1 MCSIKDLLSEKKINT
16 NTKICGW
23 VKTKRSSTNV
33 CFLVIN
39 DGSTFKDI
47 QCVINLNDVNNI
59 DLDKINTGTSVEI
72 QGIIVES
79 KGQGQNIE
87 IKVENINILGLA
99 DNYPIQPKKHT
110 VEFLRDIAHL
120 RFRTNTFSSVFR
132 IRSVVSFAIHEFF
145 QNNNFTYLNA
155 PILTSNDCEG
165 AGEMFTVTSFD
176 LSNINS
182 PIDFNE
188 DFFGKKVSLTVS
200 GQLEAETAIFG
211 LNKVYTFG
219 PTFRAENSN
228 TTRHLAEFWMI
239 EPEMAFYDLKDD
251 MDIAEKFLKYII
263 KAVLDRCPDEI
274 DFLDNRCKNEQN
286 YSLKD
291 KLNHVIS
298 EDFKRLTYTE
308 AIDILINCDKNKTTN
323 TENGFKYKVDKWGID
338 LQSEHER
345 YLTEEYFKKPVILT
359 DYPESIKA
367 FYMRLNDDNKTVS
380 AMDILFPGI
389 GEIIGGSQ
397 REERLDYLLKAISKR
412 NMNPSYLEWYLDTRR
427 YGSIKH
433 SGFGLG
439 LDRIIQFITGIE
451 NIRDVIPFPRY
462 PKHCEF

>member
-1 MCSIKDLLSEKKINT
+1 MLLIKEILSNKNINSKIT
-16 NTKICGW
+16 FSGW
-23 VKTKRSSTNV
+23 VKTKRSSSNI
-33 CFLVIN
+33 CFLMIN
-39 DGSTFKDI
+39 DGSTIKDI
-47 QCVINLNDVNNI
+47 QCVINLNDIKNI

-72 QGIIVES
+72 NGIIVES

-87 IKVENINILGLA
+87 IKVESLSILGTA
-99 DNYPIQPKKHT
+99 EDYPIQPKKHS

-176 LSNINS
+176 LSKLESKN
-182 PIDFNE
+182 IDFNE

-211 LNKVYTFG
+211 LNRVYTFG

-228 TTRHLAEFWMI
+228 TTRHLAEFWMV
-239 EPEMAFYDLKDD
+239 EPEMAFFDLKDD
-251 MDIAEKFLKYII
+251 MNIAEEFLKYII

-298 EDFKRLTYTE
+298 EDFQRLTYSE
-308 AIDILINCDKNKTTN
+308 AIDILINCSKNKN
-323 TENGFKYKVDKWGID
+323 NEFKYKVEEWGID

-359 DYPESIKA
+359 DYPEKIKA
-367 FYMRLNDDNKTVS
+367 FYMRLNDDNKTVA

-397 REERLDYLLKAISKR
+397 REERLDYLNNAIKRR
-412 NMNPSYLEWYLDTRR
+412 NMDPSYLNWYIDTRR
-427 YGSIKH
+427 FGTIKH

-439 LDRIIQFITGIE
+439 LDRIVQFITGIE

-462 PKHCEF
+462 PKHCEY

>member
-1 MCSIKDLLSEKKINT
+1 MYTIKNIIEDKKINT
-16 NTKICGW
+16 DIKIQGW
-23 VKTKRSSTNV
+23 VKTKRSSTNI
-33 CFLVIN
+33 CFLMVN
-39 DGSTFKDI
+39 DGSTLKDL
-47 QCVINLNDVNNI
+47 QCVINLKENANI
-59 DLDKINTGTSVEI
+59 NLDNINTGVSVEI
-72 QGIIVES
+72 EGLIIES
-79 KGQGQNIE
+79 KGNGQNIE
-87 IKVENINILGLA
+87 IKVNNIKILGSA

-132 IRSVVSFAIHEFF
+132 IRSAISFAIHEFF
-145 QNNNFTYLNA
+145 QNNNFVYLHA

-176 LSNINS
+176 LKKDKD
-182 PIDFNE
+182 IDFNE

-211 LNKVYTFG
+211 LNRVYTFG

-228 TTRHLAEFWMI
+228 TTRHLAEFWMV
-239 EPEMAFYDLKDD
+239 EPEMAFFDLKDD
-251 MDIAEKFLKYII
+251 MVIAEKFLKYII
-263 KAVLDRCPDEI
+263 KYVLDKCTDEI

-298 EDFKRLTYTE
+298 ENFQYLTYTE
-308 AIDILINCDKNKTTN
+308 AVDILINCEKNKN
-323 TENGFKYKVDKWGID
+323 GGFKYNVDKWGID

-345 YLTEEYFKKPVILT
+345 YLTEEYFKKPVILIN
-359 DYPESIKA
+359 YPEEIKA
-367 FYMRLNDDNKTVS
+367 FYMRLNEDNKTVA

-397 REERLDYLLKAISKR
+397 REERLDYLQNAIKKR
-412 NMNPSYLEWYLDTRR
+412 NMDTSYLDWYLDTRR
-427 YGSIKH
+427 FGSVKH

-439 LDRIIQFITGIE
+439 LDRIVQFITGIE

-462 PKHCEF
+462 PKHCEY